1 MAKAKEA
8 ALIEGGNVYILQA
21 GTPIFVKTADVCS
34 MIGKS
39 NQWVGQLT
47 SQGMLNKSATH
58 HGAYY
63 NLTDTIRAYCEMLED
78 RADTSSTDEVDK
90 KLEKAKQEAEVSI
103 KKSKATMESL
113 KAKEMQGKMHRSEDV
128 AKMTEDLIY
137 TIRGALIALPG
148 RVSLEVAALSDPA
161 EVSVVIQREIFKIM
175 EELSE
180 YRYDSK
186 KYEERVRARLNME
199 PNNNGDD
206 EEE

>member
-21 GTPIFVKTADVCS
+21 GTPIFVKTADICS

-47 SQGMLNKSATH
+47 SQGTLNKSATR

-63 NLTDTIRAYCEMLED
+63 NLIDTIRAYCEMLEERSD
-78 RADTSSTDEVDK
+78 ATPVDEEDEKIEKSRRKAD
-90 KLEKAKQEAEVSI
+90 AKI
-103 KKSKATMESL
+103 KTSKAVIAEL
-113 KAKEMQGKMHRSEDV
+113 QAKEMQGKMHRSEDV

-137 TIRGALIALPG
+137 AIRGALIALPG

-161 EVSVVIQREIFKIM
+161 EVSVVIQREVFKIM

-199 PNNNGDD
+199 PTNSGDD